1 MKNIGIFCSSS
12 SQIDPKYLNE
22 GRAIGEAIG
31 KAGKTMVYGGT
42 DFGLMKAVA
51 DAAHETGGRLVGVV
65 PKLLEERGRAHTSL
79 DEKILVDDLS
89 ERKRVMVERSDILI
103 VLPGGIGPLDE
114 AFSTLAGYTLGY
126 HHKPTYFY
134 DMQGFWSPLVVF
146 MRRLGRDGF
155 VKPEGKES
163 WHVIATHAELLR
175 IIAEI

>member
-89 ERKRVMVERSDILI
+89 ERKRVMVERSGRL
-103 VLPGGIGPLDE
+103 
-114 AFSTLAGYTLGY
+114 T
-126 HHKPTYFY
+126 KP
-134 DMQGFWSPLVVF
+134 SPRSPAIRSAITISPRTFTTCRASGARSL
-146 MRRLGRDGF
+146 
-155 VKPEGKES
+155 S
-163 WHVIATHAELLR
+163 S
-175 IIAEI
+175 

>member
-65 PKLLEERGRAHTSL
+65 PKLLEERGRAHTAL

-103 VLPGGIGPLDE
+103 V
-114 AFSTLAGYTLGY
+114 LAGYTLGY

>member
-1 MKNIGIFCSSS
+1 M
-12 SQIDPKYLNE
+12 
-22 GRAIGEAIG
+22 
-31 KAGKTMVYGGT
+31 
-42 DFGLMKAVA
+42 
-51 DAAHETGGRLVGVV
+51 V
-65 PKLLEERGRAHTSL
+65 PKLLEERGRAHTAL

-103 VLPGGIGPLDE
+103 VLPGGIGTLDE

>member
-65 PKLLEERGRAHTSL
+65 PKLLEERGRAHTAL

-89 ERKRVMVERSDILI
+89 ERKRVMVERSDILLCSPAGSGRLTRPSPRSPAI
-103 VLPGGIGPLDE
+103 RSAITISPRTFTTCRASGARSL
-114 AFSTLAGYTLGY
+114 FS
-126 HHKPTYFY
+126 
-134 DMQGFWSPLVVF
+134 
-146 MRRLGRDGF
+146 
-155 VKPEGKES
+155 
-163 WHVIATHAELLR
+163 
-175 IIAEI
+175 

>member
-65 PKLLEERGRAHTSL
+65 PKLLEERGRAHTAL

-103 VLPGGIGPLDE
+103 VLPGGIGTLDE
-114 AFSTLAGYTLGY
+114 AFSTL
-126 HHKPTYFY
+126 
-134 DMQGFWSPLVVF
+134 SP
-146 MRRLGRDGF
+146 
-155 VKPEGKES
+155 
-163 WHVIATHAELLR
+163 
-175 IIAEI
+175 

>member
-65 PKLLEERGRAHTSL
+65 PKLLEERGRAHTAL

-103 VLPGGIGPLDE
+103 VLPGGIGTLDE
-114 AFSTLAGYTLGY
+114 APRSPAIRSAITISPRTFTTCRASGARSLFS
-126 HHKPTYFY
+126 
-134 DMQGFWSPLVVF
+134 
-146 MRRLGRDGF
+146 
-155 VKPEGKES
+155 
-163 WHVIATHAELLR
+163 
-175 IIAEI
+175 